1 VKKIIFLFFIFL
13 LLSPGNAFGQA
24 KNSSE
29 LYNELLSSYR
39 QYQSLLEPFSSAKS
53 RYLAYQSV
61 SAQSEFLEASK
72 RLIKAEIESM
82 YSYASFVKRY
92 LAEATKVLNY
102 DENYIYVKLDDEITY
117 LNLARE
123 KANSVS
129 TLNKAES
136 LLKELESHYKGI
148 SLMGYQTK
156 AITKIGSAK
165 KIFDN
170 LKVERGKIDNFLSS
184 SEAAQNKV
192 SASREKLTSID
203 KEVETVSGYIKTIE
217 TSYQGFASNNSAA
230 KSNEIWE
237 TITKSLVSMK
247 SLIKGYRDIV
257 FNFR

>member
-1 VKKIIFLFFIFL
+1 
-13 LLSPGNAFGQA
+13 
-24 KNSSE
+24 
-29 LYNELLSSYR
+29 
-39 QYQSLLEPFSSAKS
+39 
-53 RYLAYQSV
+53 
-61 SAQSEFLEASK
+61 
-72 RLIKAEIESM
+72 M

-129 TLNKAES
+129 TLNEAES